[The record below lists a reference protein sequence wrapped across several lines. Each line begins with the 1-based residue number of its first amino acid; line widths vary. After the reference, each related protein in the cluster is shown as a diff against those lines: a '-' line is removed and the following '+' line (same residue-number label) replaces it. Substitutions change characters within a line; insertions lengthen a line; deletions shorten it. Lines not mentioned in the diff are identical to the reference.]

1 MNHLKKRKPREPRGL
16 VVLGM
21 ILTRKGGKM
30 KDRRLRRQANKEKR
44 DLIEVSSVVNRRN
57 IE

>member
-1 MNHLKKRKPREPRGL
+1 MKLKKRKPREPRDL

-30 KDRRLRRQANKEKR
+30 TDRRLRRQSSKEKR
-44 DLIEVSSVVNRRN
+44 DLNEVSSLVN
-57 IE
+57 